1 MVSMQQSPPQYVSQS
16 QVSQSHFSPA
26 PLPRAQLASA
36 SLGRTA
42 LAFGLIIGL
51 GLLLVDLPNLRAWLR
66 GGSATQANPNT
77 CQTLVQTEA
86 TLSREQLAQLL
97 TIPERGSKAQVREV
111 VAEPYCTLAA
121 LQVRSGVQAE
131 REAYPLE
138 FDPKTQLVI
147 LYENDEY
154 AGYRFNFE

>member
-1 MVSMQQSPPQYVSQS
+1 MVPV
-16 QVSQSHFSPA
+16 HR
-26 PLPRAQLASA
+26 PRPTALSAKHWLAGGLIVVA
-36 SLGRTA
+36 ALLLLDFQKMHTWLGRSQRTQTH
-42 LAFGLIIGL
+42 GDTCESLI
-51 GLLLVDLPNLRAWLR
+51 
-66 GGSATQANPNT
+66 
-77 CQTLVQTEA
+77 QTEA

-97 TIPERGSKAQVREV
+97 TIPERDAKQRVRQI
-111 VAEPYCTLAA
+111 VAEPYCTLPE
-121 LQVRSGVQAE
+121 LRVRSGVVAE

>member
-1 MVSMQQSPPQYVSQS
+1 MTQAPSPLPLQSP
-16 QVSQSHFSPA
+16 SPA
-26 PLPRAQLASA
+26 PSPTK
-36 SLGRTA
+36 SLIAGGVVVVA
-42 LAFGLIIGL
+42 AMV
-51 GLLLVDLPNLRAWLR
+51 LLDFQNMRAWWSR
-66 GGSATQANPNT
+66 SQTPSAAQNCEAI
-77 CQTLVQTEA
+77 VQTSA

-97 TIPERGSKAQVREV
+97 TIPERDTKARVREI
-111 VAEPYCTLAA
+111 VAEPYCTLP
-121 LQVRSGVQAE
+121 QINVRSGVQAE